1 MTGLGRH
8 PWSLSQHGSK
18 TNSPKGVEMSDYVPA
33 EATVQADND
42 RVRVTRYRFPPLGET
57 GWHTHR
63 HAYVVV
69 PTAGGTLTM
78 IDEQGAQAEAEMIVG
93 VAYFRE
99 AGVSHNVVNLSD
111 HVVEFVETEIK

>member
-1 MTGLGRH
+1 MI
-8 PWSLSQHGSK
+8 
-18 TNSPKGVEMSDYVPA
+18 DYVPA
-33 EATVQADND
+33 EVTVQTDND

-69 PTAGGTLTM
+69 PTVGGTLIM
-78 IDEQGAQAEAEMIVG
+78 IDQDGRRVEAEMTVG

-99 AGVSHNVVNLSD
+99 AGVSHNVVNLTD
-111 HVVEFVETEIK
+111 HRVEFVETELK